1 MSLRKKTSIATSSIQ
16 KITPIF
22 ILVCLYIF
30 LYIVRPWETISFLQG
45 YRVERWYAL
54 VMIFVSFLSKEMRLK
69 NVPLNF
75 WVLGILTIHFLL
87 APFAFIPESAVDQGV
102 EYFKLVV
109 LFFLMIAV
117 VEDEI
122 RLKLLLKAYLF
133 STMLYS
139 IHSLIEYFNGR
150 HQYRMG
156 ISRMVGS
163 DYSDP
168 NSFGAT
174 LILSLPIAYV
184 LLKSENIK
192 FHKILIYLYFFI
204 VVTCVVL
211 TGSRS
216 AFLGL
221 FLLFIIG
228 VFFQYPKRKLFSL
241 IMILL
246 TMSAVWTV
254 MPDEKQNRVR
264 TLWDESA
271 GPENAQ
277 MSAHGRIAGFIISWR
292 MFKENIWTGVGA
304 GGDNFI
310 GYRMAHSLDDEG
322 HESATQP
329 HNLYGQVLSSFGVF
343 GFLLFIGFVFSV
355 YKSCDFARKR
365 FLKISFKHSLAGALI
380 VTLFMLLF
388 LGMGGHNFYR
398 PLWLWIA
405 AWSSSLY
412 FLAKKNTNIITNKI

>member
-1 MSLRKKTSIATSSIQ
+1 MILISILCIKSSL
-16 KITPIF
+16 F
-22 ILVCLYIF
+22 
-30 LYIVRPWETISFLQG
+30 
-45 YRVERWYAL
+45 
-54 VMIFVSFLSKEMRLK
+54 K

-75 WVLGILTIHFLL
+75 WVLGLLSIHFIF

-102 EYFKLVV
+102 EYFKLVI

-122 RLKLLLKAYLF
+122 SLKLLLKVYLF

-139 IHSLIEYFNGR
+139 MHSLLEYFNGR

-163 DYSDP
+163 DNSDP

-184 LLKSENIK
+184 LLKNENIK
-192 FHKILIYLYFFI
+192 FHKILIYVYFLI
-204 VVTCVVL
+204 VIKCVIL

-216 AFLGL
+216 SFLGM
-221 FLLFIIG
+221 LLLLIMGI
-228 VFFQYPKRKLFSL
+228 FFQYPKRKIFSL
-241 IMILL
+241 FMILL
-246 TMSAVWTV
+246 TISAVWNV
-254 MPDEKQNRVR
+254 MPVEKQNRVR
-264 TLWDESA
+264 TLWDENA
-271 GPENAQ
+271 GPENAKS
-277 MSAHGRIAGFIISWR
+277 SADGRMEGLKVSWK

-310 GYRMAHSLDDEG
+310 GYRIAHNLDDEG
-322 HESATQP
+322 HESAIQS
-329 HNLYGQVLSSFGVF
+329 HNLYGQVLSSFGIF
-343 GFLLFIGFVFSV
+343 GFLLFIGFISSV
-355 YKSCDFARKR
+355 YKCCDFARKR
-365 FLKISFKHSLAGALI
+365 FHKISFEHSLARALI

-412 FLAKKNTNIITNKI
+412 ILAKKDTHNKSK